1 MMSDLLLQATASG
14 IVTGCV
20 YALVALSLVIVYK
33 STDVVN
39 FAGGEL
45 LMLGGYIAL
54 LALTYFELSYPLM
67 FVTVIAAMYL
77 VGALFERIP
86 LNTIRGRSADGAVV
100 MSCLAGLPST
110 ARTAGRQVFGPW
122 PGRR

>member
-1 MMSDLLLQATASG
+1 MSFLVLQATASG

-54 LALTYFELSYPLM
+54 LALIYFEVSYPVM
-67 FVTVIAAMYL
+67 FVAVIAAMY
-77 VGALFERIP
+77 VTGALFDRVVLGRI
-86 LNTIRGRSADGAVV
+86 T
-100 MSCLAGLPST
+100 
-110 ARTAGRQVFGPW
+110 
-122 PGRR
+122 GRRYGKNADADLVPMVVATIGLGYVLKGA